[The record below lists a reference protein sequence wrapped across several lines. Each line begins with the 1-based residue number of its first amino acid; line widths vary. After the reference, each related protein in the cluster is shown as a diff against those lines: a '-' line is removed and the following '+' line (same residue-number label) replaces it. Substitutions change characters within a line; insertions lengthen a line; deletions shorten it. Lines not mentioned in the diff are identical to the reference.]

1 MATLLPDA
9 MVRRLLG
16 ARLGVIMQQR
26 DVSQQQLAEHLQL
39 HPSAVSRWC
48 SGERDPNPGQ
58 LRSICLLL
66 AIDPALLLGL

>member
-1 MATLLPDA
+1 MPTLLPDA
-9 MVRRLLG
+9 LVRRLLG
-16 ARLGVIMQQR
+16 AKLGLIMQQR
-26 DVSQQQLAEHLQL
+26 GVSQQRLAEQL
-39 HPSAVSRWC
+39 DVDRSAVSRWC

>member
-1 MATLLPDA
+1 
-9 MVRRLLG
+9 
-16 ARLGVIMQQR
+16 MQQQG
-26 DVSQQQLAEHLQL
+26 VSQQQLAQHLEV
-39 HPSAVSRWC
+39 HRSAVSRWC

>member
-16 ARLGVIMQQR
+16 ARLGVILQQR
-26 DVSQQQLAEHLQL
+26 GVS
-39 HPSAVSRWC
+39 
-48 SGERDPNPGQ
+48 Q

>member
-1 MATLLPDA
+1 

-16 ARLGVIMQQR
+16 ARLSVIMRQR
-26 DVSQQQLAEHLQL
+26 GISQQQLAQHLEL
-39 HPSAVSRWC
+39 HRSAVSRWC

>member
-1 MATLLPDA
+1 

-16 ARLGVIMQQR
+16 ARLGMEMRQR
-26 DVSQQQLAEHLQL
+26 GVSQQQLAQHLRV
-39 HPSAVSRWC
+39 HRSAVSRWC

-66 AIDPALLLGL
+66 AIDPHLLLGL

>member
-1 MATLLPDA
+1 MAHALVVDYARRSA
-9 MVRRLLG
+9 MRTR
-16 ARLGVIMQQR
+16 
-26 DVSQQQLAEHLQL
+26 VSR
-39 HPSAVSRWC
+39 SAVSRWC

>member
-1 MATLLPDA
+1 

-16 ARLGVIMQQR
+16 ARLGLIMRQQG
-26 DVSQQQLAEHLQL
+26 VSQQQLAQHMEVHR
-39 HPSAVSRWC
+39 SAVSRWC

-66 AIDPALLLGL
+66 AIDPRLLLGL

>member
-1 MATLLPDA
+1 

-16 ARLGVIMQQR
+16 ARLGVILRQR
-26 DVSQQQLAEHLQL
+26 GVSQQQLAEHMQV
-39 HPSAVSRWC
+39 HRSAISRWC

-66 AIDPALLLGL
+66 SIDPALLLGL

>member
-1 MATLLPDA
+1 MPTLLPDA

-16 ARLGVIMQQR
+16 ARLGVIMRQR
-26 DVSQQQLAEHLQL
+26 GISQQQLAQHLEVHQ
-39 HPSAVSRWC
+39 SAVSRWC

-58 LRSICLLL
+58 LRSICVLL

>member
-1 MATLLPDA
+1 MPTLLPDA

-16 ARLGVIMQQR
+16 ARLGVILQQR
-26 DVSQQQLAEHLQL
+26 GISQKQLAEQLQL
-39 HPSAVSRWC
+39 HRSAISRIC

-66 AIDPALLLGL
+66 AIDPNVLLGL

>member
-1 MATLLPDA
+1 

-16 ARLGVIMQQR
+16 ARLSVIMRQR
-26 DVSQQQLAEHLQL
+26 GVSQQQLAQHLDL
-39 HPSAVSRWC
+39 HRSAVSRWC

-66 AIDPALLLGL
+66 EIDPALLLGL